1 MKCYPSSGCLVLC
14 YELHEINL
22 RKKDGK
28 FLSSVVEQIKML

>member
-14 YELHEINL
+14 YKLLEINL